1 MKPPIRLVM
10 VEDTPAD
17 AELILRGLKRA
28 QLECEAHR
36 VDTEPDF
43 IRALQQR
50 RPQLILSDFSMP
62 QFDGLRALQIAVE
75 RVPDVP
81 FIFVSGTIG
90 EERAIDALRRGAT
103 DYVLKGNL
111 ARLAAAVERALA
123 EASLKRSQREAEQQL
138 RDNEQRLRD
147 TVETSQDW
155 IWEVDQAG
163 RFRFCS
169 KAVIHMLGYDP
180 AALID
185 QDYRNF
191 LMPSSADG
199 AAALLPVGQDPLT
212 GAVACWRAADGQARW
227 LERNAVAILD
237 DRGQLLGYRGTD
249 RDITARREQEAR
261 LRRLTRTYR
270 MLSSTG
276 SAILRLHERG
286 ELLQEICRI
295 AVQQGGYE
303 RVVIGL
309 REGADPRLRREVWAG
324 EGSMALRTIE
334 QLLLQQCES
343 AAASGLAAGASSAE
357 SALVENELSGAP
369 LEHGAHRAPG
379 ALSHQARAQLLAHGY
394 RAIAALPLKVDGTTV
409 GTLLLLSRQAGVFD
423 AAERQVL
430 EELTAN
436 LGFALQYLQKDEA
449 VQFLSYYDGLT
460 GLAKRV
466 LFCQR
471 LDRQL
476 GDVGR
481 PARTVVV
488 FDVQQLSA
496 INDSYGRYV
505 GDALIAEIAERLKQ
519 SHDGESIAYFGAGTF
534 AIHCDSAAASV
545 EQGRLLPLAVAQLFA
560 EPFGI
565 DAQELRPGVRAGMAQ
580 HPQDAMT
587 ADQLVQH
594 AEAALKAA
602 REDNERYLP
611 YASIRQRPDSRKLAL
626 EGRLAGALDRNELL
640 LHYQPK
646 VDLQSGRVVGLEA
659 LLRWQDAHDGMVSPA
674 VFIPLMERSG
684 AIAEVGEWVLQQAI
698 RDAATWQ
705 QRGAAAV
712 RIAVNVS
719 PLQLRRRDFV
729 ERVLASVRPASA
741 QRPLVDVEITESML
755 MQDLELSIRKLQELC
770 VAGIGV
776 AIDDFG
782 TGYSS
787 LRMLARLPVD
797 TLKIDRYFIQG
808 MSESANGG
816 LLVSTVVSLA
826 EAFGMTVVAEGVE
839 TADQAQALRRMR
851 CAQAQ
856 GYLFC
861 RPTPAALVPEAIAR
875 LNDAG
880 TCV

>member
-1 MKPPIRLVM
+1 
-10 VEDTPAD
+10 
-17 AELILRGLKRA
+17 
-28 QLECEAHR
+28 
-36 VDTEPDF
+36 
-43 IRALQQR
+43 
-50 RPQLILSDFSMP
+50 
-62 QFDGLRALQIAVE
+62 
-75 RVPDVP
+75 
-81 FIFVSGTIG
+81 
-90 EERAIDALRRGAT
+90 RRGAT

-111 ARLAAAVERALA
+111 ARLAAAIERALA
-123 EASLKRSQREAEQQL
+123 EAALKRSQQQAEQQL

-155 IWEVDQAG
+155 IWEVDQSG
-163 RFRFCS
+163 HFRFCS
-169 KAVIHMLGYDP
+169 KAVTSMLGYDP
-180 AALID
+180 AELID
-185 QDYRNF
+185 QDYRRF
-191 LMPSSADG
+191 LMPSEAD
-199 AAALLPVGQDPLT
+199 AAATLLPLGQKPLT

-237 DRGQLLGYRGTD
+237 DRGELLGYRGTD

-309 REGADPRLRREVWAG
+309 REGAETHSRREVCAG
-324 EGSMALRTIE
+324 ENLMALRAVE
-334 QLLLQQCES
+334 QSLLQQSE
-343 AAASGLAAGASSAE
+343 AAATGGKTGGVNLAE
-357 SALVENELSGAP
+357 LALVENELSGSQ
-369 LEHGAHRAPG
+369 LEHGASSVQG
-379 ALSHQARAQLLAHGY
+379 GLSQQNRAQLLAQGY
-394 RAIAALPLKVDGTTV
+394 RSIAALPLTVDGTTV

-423 AAERQVL
+423 VAERQVL

-460 GLAKRV
+460 GLAKRAS
-466 LFCQR
+466 FCQR
-471 LDRQL
+471 LDRWL
-476 GDVGR
+476 SSMDR
-481 PARTVVV
+481 PACTVVV

-496 INDSYGRYV
+496 INDSYGRYI
-505 GDALIAEIAERLKQ
+505 GDELIAQIAARFKQ

-534 AIHCDSAAASV
+534 ALHCDGAVASV
-545 EQGRLLPLAVAQLFA
+545 ESGRRLPTVVEQLFA
-560 EPFGI
+560 EPFDI
-565 DAQELRPGVRAGMAQ
+565 EAQQLRPAVRAGMAE
-580 HPQDAMT
+580 HPQDATT
-587 ADQLVQH
+587 ADELVQR

-659 LLRWQDAHDGMVSPA
+659 LLRWQDAQDGLVSPA
-674 VFIPLMERSG
+674 VFIPLLERSG
-684 AIAEVGEWVLQQAI
+684 AIAEVGEWVLQQAV
-698 RDAATWQ
+698 RDAAAWR
-705 QRGAAAV
+705 QRGETAV

-729 ERVLASVRPASA
+729 ERVLLRVRPAAA
-741 QRPLVDVEITESML
+741 QPPVIDVEITESML
-755 MQDLELSIRKLQELC
+755 MQDLELSIRKLQELSA
-770 VAGIGV
+770 AGIGV

-808 MSESANGG
+808 MSESANGV

-826 EAFGMTVVAEGVE
+826 
-839 TADQAQALRRMR
+839 
-851 CAQAQ
+851 
-856 GYLFC
+856 
-861 RPTPAALVPEAIAR
+861 
-875 LNDAG
+875 
-880 TCV
+880 

>member
-1 MKPPIRLVM
+1 M

-17 AELILRGLKRA
+17 AELILRGLKRS
-28 QLECEAHR
+28 QLECESRR
-36 VDTEPDF
+36 VDTESDF
-43 IRALQQR
+43 VHALQEH
-50 RPQLILSDFSMP
+50 RPHLILSDFSMP

-75 RVPDVP
+75 RAPEVP

-111 ARLAAAVERALA
+111 ARLAAAIERALA
-123 EASLKRSQREAEQQL
+123 EAALKRSQREAEQQL

-155 IWEVDQAG
+155 IWEVDQVG

-180 AALID
+180 AALIGE
-185 QDYRNF
+185 DYRSY
-191 LMPSSADG
+191 LMPTSAES
-199 AAALLPVGQDPLT
+199 AASMLPRGQESLT

-227 LERNAVAILD
+227 LERNAVAIVD

-249 RDITARREQEAR
+249 RDITTRREQEAR

-309 REGADPRLRREVWAG
+309 REGADPHARREVWAG
-324 EGSMALRTIE
+324 EGAVGLRATE
-334 QLLLQQCES
+334 QTLLQRCES
-343 AAASGLAAGASSAE
+343 AAAAAGAAGASLTE
-357 SALVENELSGAP
+357 SALVENELAGAP
-369 LEHGAHRAPG
+369 SEQGAHAALSALSQQDRAP
-379 ALSHQARAQLLAHGY
+379 LLAQGY

-409 GTLLLLSRQAGVFD
+409 GTLLLLSRQPGVFD

-430 EELTAN
+430 DELTAN

-460 GLAKRV
+460 GLAKRG

-476 GDVGR
+476 GGADR
-481 PARTVVV
+481 PACTVIV

-505 GDALIAEIAERLKQ
+505 GDGLIAEIAARLKR
-519 SHDGESIAYFGAGTF
+519 SDDGECIAYFGAGTF
-534 AIHCDSAAASV
+534 AIHCDSAAGGV
-545 EQGRLLPLAVAQLFA
+545 EEGRRLPQAVAQLFA
-560 EPFGI
+560 EPFAI
-565 DAQELRPGVRAGMAQ
+565 EAQTLRPAVRAGMAEY
-580 HPQDAMT
+580 PQDAT
-587 ADQLVQH
+587 SADQLVQR

-602 REDNERYLP
+602 REDNERCLP
-611 YASIRQRPDSRKLAL
+611 YASIRQRPDSHSLAL

-659 LLRWQDAHDGMVSPA
+659 LLRWQDTHDGMVSPA
-674 VFIPLMERSG
+674 VFIPLLERSG
-684 AIAEVGEWVLQQAI
+684 AIAEVGEWVLQQAV
-698 RDAATWQ
+698 RDAASWQ

-741 QRPLVDVEITESML
+741 HPPLVDVEITESML

-770 VAGIGV
+770 AAGIGV

-808 MSESANGG
+808 MSESASGVM
-816 LLVSTVVSLA
+816 LVSTVVSLA
-826 EAFGMTVVAEGVE
+826 KAFGMKVVAEGVE
-839 TADQAQALRRMR
+839 TPEQAQALRRMR
-851 CAQAQ
+851 CPQAQ

-861 RPTPAALVPEAIAR
+861 RPTPAALVPEAIER
-875 LNDAG
+875 LNAAG
-880 TCV
+880 PA

>member
-1 MKPPIRLVM
+1 MTKQPIRMVM

-28 QLECEAHR
+28 ELECDAHR
-36 VDTEPDF
+36 VDTEADF
-43 IRALQQR
+43 IDALERR
-50 RPQLILSDFSMP
+50 RPELILSDFSMP
-62 QFDGLRALQIAVE
+62 QFDGLRALQIAVA
-75 RVPDVP
+75 RAPDVP

-111 ARLAAAVERALA
+111 ARLAAAIERALA
-123 EASLKRSQREAEQQL
+123 EAALKRSQRQAEQQL

-155 IWEVDQAG
+155 IWEVDQTG

-185 QDYRNF
+185 QDYRHF
-191 LMPSSADG
+191 LMPSAAD
-199 AAALLPVGQDPLT
+199 AAANLLPAGQEPLT

-249 RDITARREQEAR
+249 RDITVRREQEAR

-276 SAILRLHERG
+276 SAILRLRERD

-309 REGADPRLRREVWAG
+309 REGAESHLRREACAG
-324 EGSMALRTIE
+324 EGAVALRAVE
-334 QLLLQQCES
+334 QSLLQQCE
-343 AAASGLAAGASSAE
+343 AAAAAARAAGAHPAE
-357 SALVENELSGAP
+357 LSMVENELSSSP
-369 LEHGAHRAPG
+369 PEHGGELAQGLKR
-379 ALSHQARAQLLAHGY
+379 QDRAQLLAQGY
-394 RAIAALPLKVDGTTV
+394 RALAALPLKVDGTAV
-409 GTLLLLSRQAGVFD
+409 GTLLLLSRQAAIFD

-449 VQFLSYYDGLT
+449 VQFLSDYDGLT
-460 GLAKRV
+460 GLPKRA

-471 LDRQL
+471 LDRRL
-476 GDVGR
+476 GGAGR
-481 PARTVVV
+481 QASTVVV

-505 GDALIAEIAERLKQ
+505 GDGLIVEIAARLKQ
-519 SHDGESIAYFGAGTF
+519 SHDGESVAYFGAGTF
-534 AIHCDSAAASV
+534 AIHCDSAGASV
-545 EQGRLLPLAVAQLFA
+545 EQGRRLPRVVEQLFA
-560 EPFGI
+560 EPIGI
-565 DAQELRPGVRAGMAQ
+565 EAQQLRPAVRTGMAE
-580 HPQDAMT
+580 HPQDATT
-587 ADQLVQH
+587 ADQLVQR

-611 YASIRQRPDSRKLAL
+611 YASIRERPDSRKLAL

-659 LLRWQDAHDGMVSPA
+659 LLRWQDAHEGMVSPA
-674 VFIPLMERSG
+674 IFIPLLERSG
-684 AIAEVGEWVLQQAI
+684 AIAEVGEWVMQQAV
-698 RDAATWQ
+698 RDAAAWQ
-705 QRGAAAV
+705 QRGEAPV

-729 ERVLASVRPASA
+729 ERVLASVRPAA
-741 QRPLVDVEITESML
+741 GQRPFVDLEITESML
-755 MQDLELSIRKLQELC
+755 MQDLELSIRKLQELSA
-770 VAGIGV
+770 AGIGV

-808 MSESANGG
+808 MSESASGVM
-816 LLVSTVVSLA
+816 LVATVVSLA
-826 EAFGMTVVAEGVE
+826 EAFGMKVVAEGVE
-839 TADQAQALRRMR
+839 TAEQAQALRRMR
-851 CAQAQ
+851 CPQAQ

-861 RPTPAALVPEAIAR
+861 RPIDAASIPEAIAR
-875 LNDAG
+875 LNEARSS
-880 TCV
+880 V

>member
-1 MKPPIRLVM
+1 M

-17 AELILRGLKRA
+17 AELILRGLKRSH
-28 QLECEAHR
+28 LECDVHR

-43 IRALQQR
+43 LRALHEH

-62 QFDGLRALQIAVE
+62 RFDGLRALQIAVE
-75 RVPDVP
+75 RAPDVP

-111 ARLAAAVERALA
+111 ARLAAAIERALA
-123 EASLKRSQREAEQQL
+123 EAALKRSQREAEQQL

-169 KAVIHMLGYDP
+169 KAVIHILGYDP
-180 AALID
+180 ISLID
-185 QDYRNF
+185 QDFRTY
-191 LMPSSADG
+191 LMTASAE
-199 AAALLPVGQDPLT
+199 AASALLPSGQEPLT
-212 GAVACWRAADGQARW
+212 GAVGCWRAADGRARW
-227 LERNAVAILD
+227 LERNAVAILG
-237 DRGQLLGYRGTD
+237 DRGELLGYRGTD
-249 RDITARREQEAR
+249 RDITLRREQEAR
-261 LRRLTRTYR
+261 LQRLTRTYR

-276 SAILRLHERG
+276 SAILRLHERA
-286 ELLQEICRI
+286 ELLREVCRI

-303 RVVIGL
+303 RVAISL
-309 REGADPRLRREVWAG
+309 RPGADARPQPEAWAG
-324 EGSMALRTIE
+324 EDSMALRAIE
-334 QLLLQQCES
+334 QALLQRCEAAS
-343 AAASGLAAGASSAE
+343 AALTAAGASLAE
-357 SALVENELSGAP
+357 SALIENELSAGPSERVAGAS
-369 LEHGAHRAPG
+369 GAV
-379 ALSHQARAQLLAHGY
+379 LSQSAREQLLAQGY
-394 RAIAALPLKVDGTTV
+394 RAIAILPLQVDGIR
-409 GTLLLLSRQAGVFD
+409 GGSLLLLSRQPGVFD
-423 AAERQVL
+423 PAERQVL

-449 VQFLSYYDGLT
+449 VQFLSHYDSLT

-466 LFCQR
+466 LFCQH

-476 GDVGR
+476 AGAGQ
-481 PARTVVV
+481 PARAVVV

-496 INDSYGRYV
+496 INDSYGRHV
-505 GDALIAEIAERLKQ
+505 GDGLIAEMSARLKQ
-519 SHDGESIAYFGAGTF
+519 AYEGESIAYFGAGTF
-534 AIHCDSAAASV
+534 AIHCEHAAASV
-545 EQGRLLPLAVAQLFA
+545 ETGRRLPQAVARLFA
-560 EPFGI
+560 APFGI
-565 DAQELRPGVRAGMAQ
+565 EGHELRPGVRAGMAE
-580 HPQDAMT
+580 HPRDATT

-602 REDNERYLP
+602 REDNEGYLP

-626 EGRLAGALDRNELL
+626 EGRLAGALERNELL

-646 VDLQSGRVVGLEA
+646 VHLQSGRVVGLEA
-659 LLRWQDAHDGMVSPA
+659 LLRWQDATEGLVSPA
-674 VFIPLMERSG
+674 VFIPLLERSG
-684 AIAEVGEWVLQQAI
+684 AIAEVGEWVLQQAV
-698 RDAATWQ
+698 RDATSWQ
-705 QRGAAAV
+705 QRGEAAV

-719 PLQLRRRDFV
+719 PQQLRRRDFV
-729 ERVLASVRPASA
+729 ERVLTSVRPPSGGS
-741 QRPLVDVEITESML
+741 PGVDIEITESML
-755 MQDLELSIRKLQELC
+755 MQDLELSIRKLEELSA
-770 VAGIGV
+770 AGIGV

-808 MSESANGG
+808 MSESASGI

-826 EAFGMTVVAEGVE
+826 EAFGMKVVAEGVE
-839 TADQAQALRRMR
+839 TAEQAQALRRLH
-851 CAQAQ
+851 CEQAQ

-861 RPTPAALVPEAIAR
+861 RPTQAALVPDAIAR
-875 LNDAG
+875 LNGVGSQA
-880 TCV
+880 